1 MKVFIAG
8 ARKISKLDKN
18 ILKKLQSILNSGAE
32 ILVGDANGVDKAIQ
46 QFFSD
51 NFYNNVYVY
60 ATNGIARNNIGSWQ
74 IVNVETKQQ
83 RKDFSFYTIKDKKMA
98 SDCDYGF
105 MIWNGES
112 KGTLNNMVN
121 LTTMDKKVIVY
132 FAPENIFYMINSYDG
147 LEKFVLS
154 KCDDKTKKVYNELAQ
169 KKEEFE
175 QMIINY

>member
-18 ILKKLQSILNSGAE
+18 TLKKLQSILNSGAD

-46 QFFSD
+46 QYFSD
-51 NFYNNVYVY
+51 NLCNDVYVY
-60 ATNGIARNNIGSWQ
+60 ATNGIARNNVGSWQ

-121 LTTMDKKVIVY
+121 LTMLDKKVLVY
-132 FAPENIFYMINSYDG
+132 FMPENIFYMINSYNG
-147 LEKFVLS
+147 LGKFVLS
-154 KCDDKTKKVYNELAQ
+154 KCNDTTKKVYNELIQ
-169 KKEEFE
+169 RKEEFQ
-175 QMIINY
+175 QMVINY

>member
-8 ARKISKLDKN
+8 ARKISKLNKN
-18 ILKKLQSILNSGAE
+18 VFKKLQNILNSGFDV
-32 ILVGDANGVDKAIQ
+32 LVGDANGVDKAIQ
-46 QFFSD
+46 QYFSD
-51 NFYNNVYVY
+51 NAYNNVYVY
-60 ATNGIARNNIGSWQ
+60 ATNGIARNNIGRWQ

-98 SDCDYGF
+98 SDCHFGF

-121 LTTMDKKVIVY
+121 LTILDKKVLVY
-132 FAPENIFYMINSYDG
+132 FAPENIFYMINSYNG

-154 KCDDKTKKVYNELAQ
+154 KCDTSIKKIYSDLTQ
-169 KKEEFE
+169 KKGNFQ